1 MFYQKYGSQI
11 FRNKKQTTFFLYIY
25 IYIYIYI
32 YNRKPAVY
40 LNIPIIFISHTTD
53 YTQAKENLYGNKYYY

>member
-1 MFYQKYGSQI
+1 M
-11 FRNKKQTTFFLYIY
+11 
-25 IYIYIYI
+25 YI

>member
-11 FRNKKQTTFFLYIY
+11 FRNTKNKQLSS
-25 IYIYIYI
+25 YIYI